1 MTPGRSDRARHIG
14 NYRLPVV
21 LVAFVL
27 VLLAAASFAAGIAAS
42 RTSDTLVYVSIAFS
56 LGAFVILAL
65 ASFRARQADRETS
78 EEGPAVAPRR
88 IEESEAHAGPLLGSL
103 DPTQLD
109 MTPSWRRQTRPR
121 TRAAEAIV
129 EDDLDAQ
136 LENEEDEAD
145 FEVPVAA
152 VTPGAAGEDE
162 FSWALHDDDLA
173 ARQQEREA
181 PPIYAPPLEQ
191 PTAAFTLEGDDERDA
206 DVLDVEG
213 PEEAPA
219 AATDGSFFDE
229 YDDLTAAEIVPFL
242 RALDLEGLKWVH
254 QRERAGAKRATVM
267 TQVEQLI
274 VERGGRTT
282 APRKRAAAKKAAPA
296 RRAAK
301 KSTRRR

>member
-1 MTPGRSDRARHIG
+1 LA
-14 NYRLPVV
+14 VV

-42 RTSDTLVYVSIAFS
+42 RTSDTLVYVSIVFS
-56 LGAFVILAL
+56 LGAFVILAV
-65 ASFRARQADRETS
+65 ASFRARQAEREAP

-88 IEESEAHAGPLLGSL
+88 IAESEAHAGPLLGGL
-103 DPTQLD
+103 DATQLD
-109 MTPSWRRQTRPR
+109 MTPSWRRQPR
-121 TRAAEAIV
+121 ARTPMSEVADE
-129 EDDLDAQ
+129 EELDAQ

-145 FEVPVAA
+145 FEVPVEA
-152 VTPGAAGEDE
+152 VTPRAAGEDE
-162 FSWALHDDDLA
+162 FAWALHDDDLE

-181 PPIYAPPLEQ
+181 PPIYVPPLEQ
-191 PTAAFTLEGDDERDA
+191 PTVAYAPEEDEEDEA
-206 DVLDVEG
+206 DVLDVEE
-213 PEEAPA
+213 PEEAPTS
-219 AATDGSFFDE
+219 TDGSFFDE

-242 RALDLEGLKWVH
+242 RALDLEGLKWVY

-274 VERGGRTT
+274 VERGGLTT

-296 RRAAK
+296 RRAR

>member
-1 MTPGRSDRARHIG
+1 
-14 NYRLPVV
+14 VV

-56 LGAFVILAL
+56 LGAFVILAV
-65 ASFRARQADRETS
+65 ASFRVRQAARERP
-78 EEGPAVAPRR
+78 EEGPAAAPRR
-88 IEESEAHAGPLLGSL
+88 IAESEAHAGPLLGGL

-109 MTPSWRRQTRPR
+109 MTFGP
-121 TRAAEAIV
+121 
-129 EDDLDAQ
+129 EDD
-136 LENEEDEAD
+136 EEHEAD
-145 FEVPVAA
+145 E
-152 VTPGAAGEDE
+152 
-162 FSWALHDDDLA
+162 
-173 ARQQEREA
+173 
-181 PPIYAPPLEQ
+181 
-191 PTAAFTLEGDDERDA
+191 A
-206 DVLDVEG
+206 DVLDVEE

-219 AATDGSFFDE
+219 TTDGSFFDE

-242 RALDLEGLKWVH
+242 RTLDIEGLKWVR

-267 TQVEQLI
+267 TQVDQLI

-282 APRKRAAAKKAAPA
+282 APRKQAAAKKAAPRKQAAAKKAAPA